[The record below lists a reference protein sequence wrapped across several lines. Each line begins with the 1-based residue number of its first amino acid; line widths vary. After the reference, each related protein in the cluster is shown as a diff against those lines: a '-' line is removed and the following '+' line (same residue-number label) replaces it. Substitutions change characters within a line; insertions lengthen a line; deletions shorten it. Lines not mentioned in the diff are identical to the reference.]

1 MEENIVKNEIEENV
15 TVDSSVA
22 VEKSAEEVERDLAD
36 EVFLDE
42 INKEEK
48 ERNAIVEERDEYKKK
63 YLYAIAELEN
73 TKKRFANERPNI
85 VKNAKVSVIK
95 SVLDVIDDFE
105 RAIKANETVD
115 DIEVLKEGFNNIY
128 KKFVDSMKS
137 VGVEAMDTTD
147 ADFNTDVH
155 EAIVMVP
162 TDDES
167 KHNKVVDCIAKGYT
181 LNGDVVRHAKV
192 AVGNYTVS
200 DDGKVKV
207 AVGNHTTSD
216 DGK

>member
-1 MEENIVKNEIEENV
+1 MEDNSVKNEIEENV
-15 TVDSSVA
+15 TVDSSV
-22 VEKSAEEVERDLAD
+22 VEKTAEEIERELTD
-36 EVFLDE
+36 EIFLDE
-42 INKEEK
+42 IKKEEE
-48 ERNAIVEERDEYKKK
+48 ERNAIVAERDEYKKK

-115 DIEVLKEGFNNIY
+115 DIDALKEGFNNIY

-181 LNGDVVRHAKV
+181 LNGDVIRHAKV
-192 AVGNYTVS
+192 AVGNYTES
-200 DDGKVKV
+200 ENGK
-207 AVGNHTTSD
+207 
-216 DGK
+216 

>member
-1 MEENIVKNEIEENV
+1 MEENIVKNEIKENV

-42 INKEEK
+42 IKNEDE

-95 SVLDVIDDFE
+95 SVLD
-105 RAIKANETVD
+105 
-115 DIEVLKEGFNNIY
+115 
-128 KKFVDSMKS
+128 
-137 VGVEAMDTTD
+137 
-147 ADFNTDVH
+147 
-155 EAIVMVP
+155 
-162 TDDES
+162 
-167 KHNKVVDCIAKGYT
+167 
-181 LNGDVVRHAKV
+181 
-192 AVGNYTVS
+192 
-200 DDGKVKV
+200 
-207 AVGNHTTSD
+207 
-216 DGK
+216 